1 MSDSQT
7 KAQLI
12 STNILSGAQFAG
24 VVTATDGLLTE
35 GALSANSVSS
45 GDINASGNVN
55 ISGVITAT
63 SYIGSG
69 SSLTGTA
76 PNLNAAVGLSSNGE
90 SVGTATQIN
99 FIGSGNTISVD
110 GNTATVNI
118 RGAGIGIQ
126 SGGTLIGT
134 GVTQFN
140 FLGIGNTF
148 AIVNDTVEVTVGG
161 FGGGGGDFNSGI
173 SSSVKAILSGFG
185 ATIFEAPALP
195 VNNSYIIRSI
205 MASNVAVGT
214 TEVNIIGAIDYDGRT
229 GYGITERSYFAYNV
243 PIPPGGAVEVLPQP
257 LVMGPEDKLLMRST
271 DYTRAGINTGVEVTM
286 TIEGKSSTDYF
297 GFGLGDTSLGVSTT
311 GKTVYNSTNQPTII
325 QSIRACNKTDIGPHL
340 VSVYFEPPVQTFTIV
355 GSGTSTTSTNY
366 YFTGSDRNGSI
377 TDTTDASIY
386 VNYGDILVFD
396 MNETHASHPFRIVN
410 QFGGAGFTTGITGAG
425 TTTITIDTVHI
436 PKSQSTSNYHHIL
449 YYECINHP
457 NDMRGYIYIEFKEDA
472 DKPRHLVKNLIV
484 PKYGVVELLDK
495 PKRLEVN
502 DRLGIGVSSGQ
513 SIHLQISGIRATE

>member
-1 MSDSQT
+1 MPDSQT

-24 VVTATDGLLTE
+24 VVTATDGLVTE
-35 GALSANSVSS
+35 GTLSANSVSS
-45 GDINASGNVN
+45 GNVN
-55 ISGVITAT
+55 ISGVVTAT
-63 SYIGSG
+63 TFSGSG

-76 PNLNAAVGLSSNGE
+76 PNLNAAIGISSNGE
-90 SVGTATQIN
+90 SSGTVTQIN
-99 FIGSGNTISVD
+99 FVGSGNTINVD
-110 GNTATVNI
+110 GSTANVSI

-126 SGGTLIGT
+126 SGGILIGT

-173 SSSVKAILSGFG
+173 SSSVKTSLTGYG

-195 VNNSYIIRSI
+195 VNKSYIIRSI
-205 MASNVAVGT
+205 MASNVALGV
-214 TEVNIIGAIDYDGRT
+214 TEVNIIGAVDYEGRT

-243 PIPPGGAVEVLPQP
+243 PIPPGGAIEVLPQP
-257 LVMGPEDKLLMRST
+257 LVMGPQDKLLMRST
-271 DYTRAGINTGVEVTM
+271 DYTRAGISTGVEVTM
-286 TIEGKSSTDYF
+286 TIEEKTSTDYF

-311 GKTVYNSTNQPTII
+311 GKTVYTSTTQPTII

-340 VSVYFEPPVQTFTIV
+340 VSVYLEPPVQTFTIV
-355 GSGTSTTSTNY
+355 GSGTSTTNTDY
-366 YFTGSDRNGSI
+366 YFTGSDRNGPI

-425 TTTITIDTVHI
+425 TTTITVDTSLI
-436 PKSQSTSNYHHIL
+436 PESGSTLRHHTL
-449 YYECINHP
+449 YYECTNHP
-457 NDMRGYIYIEFKEDA
+457 SDMRGYIYVNFKADA
-472 DKPRHLVKNLIV
+472 EKPRHLVKNLII

-495 PKRLEVN
+495 PKRLEEN